1 MHTNKEYAYYS
12 RVVPEYVVLYFRQFY
27 FGTAYIRTSSYSSTG
42 DAASS
47 SSSSTTTTTTT
58 TTTTATAVKVSA
70 CTTHP
75 LVANQ
80 LTTQR

>member
-1 MHTNKEYAYYS
+1 MHTNKEYAYYA
-12 RVVPEYVVLYFRQFY
+12 RTREVPEYVVLYFRQFY

-47 SSSSTTTTTTT
+47 SSSSSTTT